1 MIYKKEITLKLLTDE
16 EDLNYLC
23 NSKDIDLI
31 DDSFSQVLS
40 ELLFEINADIKSLM
54 KNSHRLLF
62 MLDFL
67 DIKDFNI
74 LCTNNELDI
83 KSNTVFFDL
92 VFDIKIE
99 PDELY
104 YEKLNQF
111 IENEF
116 KTYLIDA
123 LSNSF
128 DIINIEYLDESVNID
143 DKDQEILEYSLQ
155 LNWLR

>member
-1 MIYKKEITLKLLTDE
+1 MIYKKEITLKLFTDE

-23 NSKDIDLI
+23 NSKDIGLI

-62 MLDFL
+62 MLDLL

>member
-1 MIYKKEITLKLLTDE
+1 MIYKKEITLKLFTDE

-54 KNSHRLLF
+54 KNPHKLFFMFDLLN
-62 MLDFL
+62 
-67 DIKDFNI
+67 IKDFNI

-116 KTYLIDA
+116 KTCLIDA
-123 LSNSF
+123 LSNNF
-128 DIINIEYLDESVNID
+128 DIINIEYLDESIDID
-143 DKDQEILEYSLQ
+143 DKDQEISEYGLQ
-155 LNWLR
+155 LKWLR

>member
-83 KSNTVFFDL
+83 KSNTVFFYL

-128 DIINIEYLDESVNID
+128 DIIIIEYLDESVNID

>member
-23 NSKDIDLI
+23 NSKEIDLI

-54 KNSHRLLF
+54 KNSYELLYMF
-62 MLDFL
+62 DLL
-67 DIKDFNI
+67 NINDFNI
-74 LCTNNELDI
+74 FCTNNELDI

-116 KTYLIDA
+116 KTCLIDA
-123 LSNSF
+123 LSTNF
-128 DIINIEYLDESVNID
+128 DIINIEYLDESVDID
-143 DKDQEILEYSLQ
+143 DKDQEILEYGLQ
-155 LNWLR
+155 LKWLR